1 MIAEGEDQ
9 QGSAEVEGDVMKA
22 RPTEVA
28 SEVLE
33 ETSRQKSSQRAEA
46 ESSSLVRS
54 GEATSGGR

>member
-1 MIAEGEDQ
+1 
-9 QGSAEVEGDVMKA
+9 MKA

-54 GEATSGGR
+54 GEATGGGR